1 MAYKRE
7 TERKREKG
15 GRTWNR
21 KENVKITERGKNWEV
36 IELMEI
42 KLNDRT
48 EDGKTEGGWGIGNL
62 KIKR

>member
-1 MAYKRE
+1 VAYKRE